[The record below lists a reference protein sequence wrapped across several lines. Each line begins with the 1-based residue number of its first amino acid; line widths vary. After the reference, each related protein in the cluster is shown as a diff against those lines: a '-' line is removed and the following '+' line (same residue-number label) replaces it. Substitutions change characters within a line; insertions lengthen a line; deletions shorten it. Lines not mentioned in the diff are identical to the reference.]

1 MSSINLMPW
10 PARSSVAFND
20 ELEVVE
26 VRKPSSMVRLDVEH
40 DQGWTATWNL
50 TMADWVKV
58 RDAVEVKRLEAEDR
72 EDQLFGGWFVFAP
85 QWDYVEE
92 VIHQLVETFGLPE
105 NFQVKPTPEVG
116 RR

>member
-1 MSSINLMPW
+1 MSSINFMPW
-10 PARSSVAFND
+10 PARSSVTFND

-50 TMADWVKV
+50 TTADWVKV
-58 RDAVEVKRLEAEDR
+58 RDAVEVKRLEDM
-72 EDQLFGGWFVFAP
+72 EDQLFAGGLVFAP

-92 VIHQLVETFGLPE
+92 MIRQLVETFGIPE
-105 NFQVKPTPEVG
+105 NFRVEPTPL
-116 RR
+116 RRVR